1 MHGFTLGRR
10 ALFAATALGALAA
23 PLIMKR
29 AAFAQGAA
37 GAAGKETPKAST
49 GGKSASVKLGDVT
62 VTVVSDG
69 LRIADKPNETF
80 GTDQPPEA
88 VKALLEKNFLPTDR
102 FANGFS
108 PVVVDTG
115 SEVVLFDTGNGEAGR
130 PAGTGYL
137 LEGLRAAGYPPESI
151 TLVVLTHMHGDHIN
165 GLMEGGKPAFPNAR
179 YVMGETELAF
189 WKDPARIGTPAEG
202 GHKAVL
208 KNVVPLV
215 EKAKL
220 IGDGAD
226 VASGIM
232 AMAAFGHS
240 PGHMVFRISSQGKDL
255 MLTADTANHYV
266 FSLQQ
271 PDWQVKFDMD
281 KEKAAASRRKVFD
294 MIATERLP
302 FIGYHMP
309 FPAVGYVEKQD
320 AGYRFVPASYQLYL

>member
-1 MHGFTLGRR
+1 MHGFSLGRR
-10 ALFAATALGALAA
+10 ALFAATAIGALAT
-23 PLIMKR
+23 PMIMKR

-37 GAAGKETPKAST
+37 DPGTKETPKAT
-49 GGKSASVKLGDVT
+49 PGGKSSSFKLGDFT
-62 VTVVSDG
+62 VTAISDG

-80 GTDQPPEA
+80 GIDQSPEA
-88 VKALLEKNFLPTDR
+88 VAALLDKNFLPTDR

-130 PAGTGYL
+130 AAGTGML
-137 LEGLRAAGYPPESI
+137 LGGLRAAGYPPESI

-189 WKDPARIGTPAEG
+189 WKDPARVGSPAEG

-215 EKAKL
+215 EKATL
-220 IGDGAD
+220 ISDGAD
-226 VASGIM
+226 VASGIS
-232 AMAAFGHS
+232 AIAAFGHS
-240 PGHMVFRISSQGKDL
+240 PGHMVFRVSSQGKDL

-266 FSLQQ
+266 LSLQQ
-271 PDWQVKFDMD
+271 PDWQVRFDMD

-294 MIATERLP
+294 MVASERLP

-309 FPAVGYVEKQD
+309 FPAVGYVEKLD

>member
-1 MHGFTLGRR
+1 MHGFSLGRR
-10 ALFAATALGALAA
+10 ALFAATAIGALAT
-23 PLIMKR
+23 PMIMKR

-37 GAAGKETPKAST
+37 GPGTKETPKAT
-49 GGKSASVKLGDVT
+49 PGGKSSSFKLGDFT
-62 VTVVSDG
+62 VTAISDG

-80 GTDQPPEA
+80 GIDQSPEA
-88 VKALLEKNFLPTDR
+88 VAALLDKNFLPTDR

-130 PAGTGYL
+130 AAGTGML
-137 LEGLRAAGYPPESI
+137 LEGLRAAGYPPESF

-189 WKDPARIGTPAEG
+189 WKDPARVGSPAEG

-215 EKAKL
+215 EKATL
-220 IGDGAD
+220 IGDAAD
-226 VASGIM
+226 VASGIS
-232 AMAAFGHS
+232 AIAAFGHS
-240 PGHMVFRISSQGKDL
+240 PGHMVFRVSSQGKDL

-266 FSLQQ
+266 LSLQQ
-271 PDWQVKFDMD
+271 PDWQVRFDMD

-294 MIATERLP
+294 MVASERLP

-309 FPAVGYVEKQD
+309 FPAVGYVEKLD